1 MIHKYVQYIVGWGGV
16 LEKKST
22 RGWFKED
29 TVLRSF
35 KHCFQNPGCCGRIPG
50 SMGKSFANLRH
61 TAVPSSWNLYWPVLT
76 CWKCLYIRFYKHVYT
91 IPSPFLS
98 HLQVKAKAADLLG
111 IRRVQALVHSSD
123 RPRSFDPATVLE
135 ALGGCRSS
143 TRYFS
148 QFPGE
153 WPGHVQLNMP
163 SHYAHSALDLL
174 TGSSKKPT
182 M

>member
-1 MIHKYVQYIVGWGGV
+1 MSNILLGGV
-16 LEKKST
+16 GSWKKKST

-29 TVLRSF
+29 SVLLSF

-50 SMGKSFANLRH
+50 SMQGQKLRKSSSYCSA
-61 TAVPSSWNLYWPVLT
+61 TSVPSSWNLYRLVESVY
-76 CWKCLYIRFYKHVYT
+76 KFYKHVYT
-91 IPSPFLS
+91 ILS
-98 HLQVKAKAADLLG
+98 HLQVKAKPADLLG
-111 IRRVQALVHSSD
+111 IRRVQALVRSSD